1 MPPGPTPKNP
11 ATRQRRNRPATQA
24 TLETTHGVD
33 CPALPERA
41 WHPQTVE
48 WWTDIWASPM
58 AGEWEPSERH
68 ELFLLAVL
76 VDQFWTE
83 PTPKL
88 AAEIRLQRQCFGLTT
103 MDRWR
108 LKWEI
113 NRGDKA
119 AAKEKPRRARPK
131 GDPRAHLSAVS

>member
-1 MPPGPTPKNP
+1 MPPGQPPKNP
-11 ATRQRRNRPATQA
+11 ATRQRRNRTATQA
-24 TLETTHGVD
+24 TLEQSPDVA
-33 CPALPERA
+33 CPPLPDRA
-41 WHPQTVE
+41 WNPQTLA
-48 WWTDIWASPM
+48 WWGDIWASPM
-58 AGEWEPSERH
+58 AGEWEPSEVH

-83 PTPKL
+83 PSPKL

-119 AAKEKPRRARPK
+119 AKEKPKRARPK
-131 GDPRAHLSAVS
+131 ADPRAHLSAVS